1 MKNEVIKAVAKQCW
15 YYITAYI
22 THYLVPIIKEN
33 ALKTKD
39 YFIDLLWNSLKTE
52 FANRAK
58 SATEYIEKFFNSPDY
73 NQKEK
78 EVIDIL
84 FRNVNLPLF
93 LKPFRPILKRILH
106 KKVQKLV
113 SKYLKKINVKF

>member
-1 MKNEVIKAVAKQCW
+1 MKNEVIKVVAKQCW

-22 THYLVPIIKEN
+22 THYIVPIIKES

-39 YFIDLLWNSLKTE
+39 YFIDLLWNSLKAE
-52 FANRAK
+52 FTNNVE
-58 SATEYIEKFFNSPDY
+58 SATEYIEKFFNSPYY

-84 FRNVNLPLF
+84 FRNVDLPLF

-113 SKYLKKINVKF
+113 RKYLKNINIKL